1 VQLARRKPRC
11 RLEVTR
17 LMSRR
22 QIQQLREAGAR
33 RHGNDTAPRMSARHA
48 RSVDYV
54 SGMRRSRARTAKVG
68 IGLE

>member
-1 VQLARRKPRC
+1 
-11 RLEVTR
+11 
-17 LMSRR
+17 MSRR